1 MKPLVYIASPLCGD
15 VEKNLEFA
23 RRACRFAI
31 EQEVTPFAPHLL
43 YTQMLDDNSP
53 ADRQLGIEMGGQ
65 MLELCDELW
74 LCGDRIS
81 AGMAGEKELA
91 EQLGI
96 PVRQINAEDI
106 LEIDFAATKGI
117 GMSLG

>member
-43 YTQMLDDNSP
+43 YTQMRSEEHTSELQSP
-53 ADRQLGIEMGGQ
+53 
-65 MLELCDELW
+65 
-74 LCGDRIS
+74 S
-81 AGMAGEKELA
+81 
-91 EQLGI
+91 
-96 PVRQINAEDI
+96 
-106 LEIDFAATKGI
+106 
-117 GMSLG
+117 